1 MALITGILT
10 LMLPETLGKPLMNT
24 MEEAGKMLRKTE
36 NKRKPL
42 AEANG
47 VAMEKLD
54 SATIDAPDV

>member
-24 MEEAGKMLRKTE
+24 MEEAGKMLKTE
-36 NKRKPL
+36 SKRKPL

>member
-10 LMLPETLGKPLMNT
+10 LLLPETLGRPLMNT
-24 MEEAGKMLRKTE
+24 MEEAGKMTKKKE
-36 NKRKPL
+36 SKREPL

-54 SATIDAPDV
+54 SATVDVHA